1 MFTPRSYPT
10 VEIAIDVENRPP
22 EFKQEGDIAT
32 IRPPNIGIG
41 LKEAKNRIWLLVDGL
56 EQLEFS
62 NFHYS
67 VLEPYDATGAYHPHE
82 NYTRYD
88 RRRYCV
94 PLDRLQTVF
103 PSLDLNRARDMN
115 DAYQPF
121 FTLDED
127 NYLWLTDRIPLSV
140 EGLVFDKVIGDYL

>member
-1 MFTPRSYPT
+1 MITPRSYPT

-32 IRPPNIGIG
+32 VRPPYIGIG

-56 EQLEFS
+56 EQLEFGD
-62 NFHYS
+62 FHYS
-67 VLEPYDATGAYHPHE
+67 VLEPYDPTGAYLPKE
-82 NYTRYD
+82 NYTRFD

-94 PLDRLQTVF
+94 PLARLHQVF
-103 PSLDLNRARDMN
+103 TIDLNRARDMN

-121 FTLDED
+121 YTMDED
-127 NYLWLTDRIPLSV
+127 NYLWLTDRIPLSI
-140 EGLVFDKVIGDYL
+140 EGLIFDKVIGDYL